1 MADNDPCD
9 SGTNP
14 RARLSMAGRRA
25 ALVGLLLML
34 WVPMAGSAEASQP
47 SGMAPAAVTAPVAD
61 PCEQL
66 PKDSATYKYCKGDD
80 ADTGGD
86 AATAT
91 PAKDEKG
98 KDDNCRLLD
107 GQAYEV
113 CKRDSGGGDDPC
125 DAIKGPAKAYCERG
139 DSDGPPGTGGAGG
152 GLTDGAVT
160 SVRDLADSLIG
171 KIKGLVAPGHM
182 WAPEKADNG
191 LYEPFLWLGQHL
203 AVAIFTCVVV
213 VCALTAW
220 QGVPRLR
227 QMGASTGWTLA
238 AVAGMASV
246 PGIVMLL
253 NRAVSE
259 AFTVAFSSDEGTL
272 FGVISRDMEDAADK
286 ENPLALL
293 IIFSAL
299 VVALAFAV
307 LVFMT
312 RQLGILAF
320 VCLAPVVLASLA
332 RGGDTDAVKRWATRL
347 LGLMFAP
354 FALLLV
360 SPFAKLTEG
369 SLVVDSV
376 LLIAADA
383 LMLRMIFH
391 GVPYFGPRIARGAR
405 AMVEARTNSPLARAV
420 VRAGAPDVYEQEN
433 KPRGP
438 RTVDTPGRA
447 MSQDRGLLFA
457 AYGIS
462 KPGRSGRLTTESAV
476 AKTRREQSESAARR
490 AQIRQIQDQYQTP
503 RGRRAGDP
511 AAPPSPT
518 RNPVPP
524 PNTGPTPAPPTNP

>member
-14 RARLSMAGRRA
+14 RARLSMAGRGA
-25 ALVGLLLML
+25 TVVGLLLML
-34 WVPMAGSAEASQP
+34 WAPMAGSAQASQP

-66 PKDSATYKYCKGDD
+66 PKDSATYKYCKGGD

-91 PAKDEKG
+91 PAKDEKD
-98 KDDNCRLLD
+98 KEDNCRLLD

-125 DAIKGPAKAYCERG
+125 DALKGTPGYDYCTRDEG
-139 DSDGPPGTGGAGG
+139 SDGPPGAGG
-152 GLTDGAVT
+152 GLTDGAT
-160 SVRDLADSLIG
+160 GNVRSLADKLIE
-171 KIKGLVAPGHM
+171 KISGLVAPNDA
-182 WAPEKADNG
+182 WAPKRADSG
-191 LYEPFLWLGQHL
+191 LYQPFLWLGQHL

-259 AFTVAFSSDEGTL
+259 AFTAAFSSDEGTL
-272 FGVISRDMEDAADK
+272 FGVISRDMEKAADK

-376 LLIAADA
+376 LLVAADA

-391 GVPYFGPRIARGAR
+391 GVPYFGPRIVRGAR

-420 VRAGAPDVYEQEN
+420 VRVGAPDVYEQEN

-490 AQIRQIQDQYQTP
+490 AQIRQIQDQYRPP

-511 AAPPSPT
+511 ADPPPPT
-518 RNPVPP
+518 RNPAPA
-524 PNTGPTPAPPTNP
+524 PNPGRTPAPPTNP